1 MVERIR
7 VIIEKRLNFEPI
19 RLKKKVSPD
28 RIGALTDESWISSG
42 ILPLLSRSSTQS
54 QLLLGGD
61 CQYGTRGFKE
71 ECDHP

>member
-28 RIGALTDESWISSG
+28 RIGALTGVMDLFRDTSFIIPLIDPIAIIIGWR
-42 ILPLLSRSSTQS
+42 LPVW
-54 QLLLGGD
+54 
-61 CQYGTRGFKE
+61 YKGF
-71 ECDHP
+71 